1 MNGHKI
7 ELKFWPARRRFFQ
20 RRRLEVVITRQHQNP
35 FIRFRI
41 ATQFIQ
47 QRFQLI
53 VRQQRDGLFIPRR
66 QAVKRFRQLMRV
78 LLNKTV
84 GYFANPRVEAVG
96 GVQIAAI
103 AFPKIVVE
111 GRREDSC
118 APLKR

>member
-1 MNGHKI
+1 M
-7 ELKFWPARRRFFQ
+7 
-20 RRRLEVVITRQHQNP
+20 VVTRQHQNS

-41 ATQFIQ
+41 AAQFIQ

-53 VRQQRDGLFIPRR
+53 VRQQRDGLFIPRP

-111 GRREDSC
+111 GRREESC